1 MFCLFLCKPFLLA
14 FLFFINLIFLNKLAF
29 NFIKLKSLS
38 FTFIPLK
45 SLAFILS
52 NTFSSIF
59 LPFLTLKYNFN
70 VFSHL

>member
-1 MFCLFLCKPFLLA
+1 MP
-14 FLFFINLIFLNKLAF
+14 LNKLAF

-52 NTFSSIF
+52 NTFSSI
-59 LPFLTLKYNFN
+59 LSAVALSP
-70 VFSHL
+70 SI